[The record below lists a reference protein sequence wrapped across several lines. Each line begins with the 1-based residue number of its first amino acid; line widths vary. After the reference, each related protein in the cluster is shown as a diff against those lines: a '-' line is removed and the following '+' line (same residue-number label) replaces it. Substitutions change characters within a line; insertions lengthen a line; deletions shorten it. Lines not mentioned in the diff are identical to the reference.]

1 MMNNILGIVNYDD
14 ASVKVQGLD
23 NYRPIPSLSF
33 LARYR
38 LIDFAISN
46 MTNSGIRH
54 IQVYVKHKPRSVIEH
69 LGSGRQYNINSKQ
82 GKLRILT
89 GEEATQSE
97 AYNHDITAFLQ
108 NMRFIEDAKQE
119 YVMIMP
125 SHMIYTVNLEE
136 VYNHHLESK
145 VDVTVL
151 YKTVNNAH
159 ESFIGV
165 DTLKLND
172 KKQVEEIEVNRGK
185 YKNRHV
191 SLAAYM
197 MSKELF
203 IHLIHLADNI
213 SSFYTLRD
221 VLQEQAPLLNMV
233 GYPVKG
239 YVACINS
246 LDEYYRVNMELTD
259 YDLGKQ
265 LFNPDWPIHTRTSD
279 SCPTQYTPDAKVK
292 KSVIANGC
300 YIEGTVINSV
310 LGRGVVVKQGAV
322 IENSIIL
329 EGAVIGENVHVKRV
343 VVDKSAQISKVKEL
357 VADEN
362 KVLYV
367 KRQDRV

>member
-1 MMNNILGIVNYDD
+1 MNNILGIINYDA
-14 ASVKVQGLD
+14 ASVNVHGLD

-33 LARYR
+33 MARYR

-54 IQVYVKHKPRSVIEH
+54 IQVYVKRKPRSVIEH

-108 NMRFIEDAKQE
+108 NIRFIEDAHQGH
-119 YVMIMP
+119 VMIMP

-136 VYNHHLESK
+136 VYKQHLESK
-145 VDVTVL
+145 ADVTVL

-172 KKQVEEIEVNRGK
+172 KKGVEEIEVNRGK

-197 MSKELF
+197 MSKEL
-203 IHLIHLADNI
+203 
-213 SSFYTLRD
+213 
-221 VLQEQAPLLNMV
+221 
-233 GYPVKG
+233 
-239 YVACINS
+239 
-246 LDEYYRVNMELTD
+246 
-259 YDLGKQ
+259 
-265 LFNPDWPIHTRTSD
+265 
-279 SCPTQYTPDAKVK
+279 
-292 KSVIANGC
+292 
-300 YIEGTVINSV
+300 
-310 LGRGVVVKQGAV
+310 
-322 IENSIIL
+322 
-329 EGAVIGENVHVKRV
+329 
-343 VVDKSAQISKVKEL
+343 
-357 VADEN
+357 
-362 KVLYV
+362 
-367 KRQDRV
+367 